1 MLKTEMENYDVVIIG
16 AGPIGLACAIACTK
30 KKLSYLVIEKGAL
43 VNSLFNYPLNM
54 TFFSTSERLEIGDV
68 PFISHNPKPTR
79 DEALEYYRRVALHWR
94 VNLRLFERV
103 LSVTP
108 FESEKVKGEVRS
120 LAQNFTPL
128 PSSSS
133 FVVKTDKKTYQTQDI
148 VVATGFYDIP
158 NLLNIPGEDLPKV
171 HHYYKEPH
179 LYFGQKIVVVGAAN
193 SAVDVALECYRKG
206 AEVTMVI
213 REPAIGDNVKYWVK
227 PDIEN
232 RIKSGEVR
240 AFFNAELT
248 EITKHT
254 VHIRE
259 KIKEEVRSDAPNFA
273 PLPSSSPF
281 PPQVNEFTLEND
293 FVLAMTGYQPDFTFL
308 RSMGVELDPT
318 DGLNIPVH
326 NRETMETNVP
336 GVFLAGVICGGMQTN
351 KWFIENSRVHA
362 DMVAEIIAGR
372 RQNSL

>member
-1 MLKTEMENYDVVIIG
+1 MLKKEMDSFDVVIIG

-30 KKLSYLVIEKGAL
+30 RGLSYVVIEKGAL

-103 LSVTP
+103 LAVTP
-108 FESEKVKGEVRS
+108 LEREKVKGEVRS
-120 LAQNFTPL
+120 LAPNFAPL
-128 PSSSS
+128 PSSSPF
-133 FVVKTDKKTYQTQDI
+133 FVRTDKSTYEARNI
-148 VVATGFYDIP
+148 VISTGFYDIP

-213 REPAIGDNVKYWVK
+213 REDAIGHNVKYWVK

-232 RIKSGEVR
+232 RIKSGEIC

-248 EITKHT
+248 EISQYAVK
-254 VHIRE
+254 IRE
-259 KIKEEVRSDAPNFA
+259 KVKGEVRSDAPNFTL
-273 PLPSSSPF
+273 PPSSSPLNT
-281 PPQVNEFTLEND
+281 QAKEFTLEND
-293 FVLAMTGYQPDFTFL
+293 FVLAMTGYQPDFAFL
-308 RSMGVELDPT
+308 RSLGVELDPT

-362 DMVAEIIAGR
+362 DMVADTIAAR

>member
-1 MLKTEMENYDVVIIG
+1 MLKMETENYDVVIIG
-16 AGPIGLACAIACTK
+16 AGPIGLACAIACSK
-30 KKLSYLVIEKGAL
+30 RKLSYVVIEKGAL
-43 VNSLFNYPLNM
+43 VNSLFNYPLKM

-108 FESEKVKGEVRS
+108 FEKLEVGGWKLEDSRTS
-120 LAQNFTPL
+120 TFQLQSSNFQ
-128 PSSSS
+128 
-133 FVVKTDKKTYQTQDI
+133 VKTDKSTYNAGNI
-148 VVATGFYDIP
+148 VISTGFYDIP

-206 AEVTMVI
+206 ADVTMVI
-213 REPAIGDNVKYWVK
+213 REAAIGDNVKYWVK

-232 RIKSGEVR
+232 RIKSGEVK

-248 EITKHT
+248 EISAHN
-254 VHIRE
+254 VRISE
-259 KIKEEVRSDAPNFA
+259 KVKEEVRSDAPNFA
-273 PLPSSSPF
+273 PLPSSSPLKNT
-281 PPQVNEFTLEND
+281 VNEYTLEND

-362 DMVAEIIAGR
+362 DMVAETIAGR